1 MKVIVFGATGNTG
14 RALLDQGAAAG
25 HEMTAFVRRP
35 LPPRRVRASAPPSSA
50 PALAHSGAAPNGSP
64 AASIGLTTASTGSTA
79 ASTSSSAAFN
89 ASAGSFN
96 ASAGSFTGSAGSFSG
111 STAASNGSAA
121 ASTGSS
127 AGSTKVSAGSSL
139 PEPRVIIGDVLD
151 LAAVAA
157 AVKGH
162 DAVMSCL
169 GTRPWRHVDICS
181 GGIATIIAAMQS
193 AGMKRIVAMSSLGVG
208 EKTEYRG
215 GFVIRLGGWLVL
227 RKAFRDKL
235 AMERS
240 LAQTDLEWIVV
251 RPGFLTDSKPRG
263 KWRVADDTSLSGG
276 MISRADTA
284 AFMLQQL
291 TSNEWLRKRP
301 VLVA

>member
-14 RALLDQGAAAG
+14 RALLEQGTAAG
-25 HEMTAFVRRP
+25 HEMTAFTRKPLAPRRP
-35 LPPRRVRASAPPSSA
+35 RASSTSVGA
-50 PALAHSGAAPNGSP
+50 PALS
-64 AASIGLTTASTGSTA
+64 
-79 ASTSSSAAFN
+79 
-89 ASAGSFN
+89 
-96 ASAGSFTGSAGSFSG
+96 
-111 STAASNGSAA
+111 GSAA
-121 ASTGSS
+121 
-127 AGSTKVSAGSSL
+127 
-139 PEPRVIIGDVLD
+139 PEPRVILGDVLD

-181 GGIATIIAAMQS
+181 GGVATIIPAMQS
-193 AGMKRIVAMSSLGVG
+193 EGMKRIVAMSSLGVG
-208 EKTEYRG
+208 EKNEHRG
-215 GFVIRLGGWLVL
+215 GVVIRLGGWLLL

-240 LAQTDLEWIVV
+240 LAQTALDWVVV
-251 RPGFLTDSKPRG
+251 RPGFLTDGKPKA
-263 KWRVADDTSLSGG
+263 KWRVADDGSLSGG
-276 MISRADTA
+276 TISRADTA

-301 VLVA
+301 VLVG

>member
-14 RALLDQGAAAG
+14 RALLEQGAAAG
-25 HEMTAFVRRP
+25 HEMTAFTRKP
-35 LPPRRVRASAPPSSA
+35 LAPRRVRPSSA
-50 PALAHSGAAPNGSP
+50 AAAAPALPGSP
-64 AASIGLTTASTGSTA
+64 AASN
-79 ASTSSSAAFN
+79 SSAE
-89 ASAGSFN
+89 
-96 ASAGSFTGSAGSFSG
+96 
-111 STAASNGSAA
+111 
-121 ASTGSS
+121 
-127 AGSTKVSAGSSL
+127 
-139 PEPRVIIGDVLD
+139 PEPRVIMGDVLD

-181 GGIATIIAAMQS
+181 GGIATIIPAMKAA
-193 AGMKRIVAMSSLGVG
+193 GVRRIVAMSSLGVG
-208 EKTEYRG
+208 EKNEPRG
-215 GFVIRLGGWLVL
+215 GVVIRLGGWLIL

-235 AMERS
+235 AMERA
-240 LAQTDLEWIVV
+240 LAQTELDWVVV
-251 RPGFLTDSKPRG
+251 RPGFLTDGKPKA
-263 KWRVADDTSLSGG
+263 KWRVADDGSLSGG
-276 MISRADTA
+276 TISRADTA